1 MKDILMTAAG
11 DVDFTAGDL
20 QPADT
25 YRATEQHKRDILLA
39 APGDFKEAPAVGVGA
54 VEYLNDE
61 NPGLFLRDV
70 RKQMQADGMIV
81 ERVEFDVDGGLV
93 IEGGYENS

>member
-1 MKDILMTAAG
+1 MKDILHTADG

-20 QPADT
+20 QLADAA
-25 YRATEQHKRDILLA
+25 RATEQHKRDILLA
-39 APGDFKEAPAVGVGA
+39 AAGDFKEAPAVGVGA

-70 RKQMQADGMIV
+70 RKQMQADGMTV
-81 ERVEFDVDGGLV
+81 ERVEFDSDGGL
-93 IEGGYENS
+93 IIDGGYENS